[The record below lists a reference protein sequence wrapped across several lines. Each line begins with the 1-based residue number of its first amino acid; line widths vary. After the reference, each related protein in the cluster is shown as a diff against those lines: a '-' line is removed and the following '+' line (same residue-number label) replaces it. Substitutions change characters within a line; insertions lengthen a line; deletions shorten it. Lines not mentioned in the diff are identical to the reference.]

1 MAINVPESAIARAI
15 NRVLA
20 AERDAADAIAAAER
34 EADAVIDAARA
45 EAESAAALEAPFE
58 TSFVGEEIDS
68 TLVDTPESRD

>member
-1 MAINVPESAIARAI
+1 M
-15 NRVLA
+15 
-20 AERDAADAIAAAER
+20 
-34 EADAVIDAARA
+34 IDAARA